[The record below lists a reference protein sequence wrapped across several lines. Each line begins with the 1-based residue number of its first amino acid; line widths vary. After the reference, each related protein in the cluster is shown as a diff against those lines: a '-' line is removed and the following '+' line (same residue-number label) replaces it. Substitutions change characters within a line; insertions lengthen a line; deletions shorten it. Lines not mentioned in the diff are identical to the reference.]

1 MKKIRL
7 AAAALSLCAALSAC
21 SRFVPSSYTRVSAH
35 SQTQTEQQ
43 DTNVV
48 NVGDYAGL
56 RRAIRDFVRGGVEH
70 GVIRAQQY
78 TGTLEEDLAAA
89 AYSVA
94 REDPAGAYAVDYMT
108 HECTLI
114 VSYYEI
120 HVDITFRETKTA
132 LSDIPYV
139 SNTRD
144 LERRLREAMDN
155 YDAVLTVYAGYAQE
169 PDYAALAKTYY
180 EENLDRLMALPE
192 VTLEN
197 FPQGATP
204 RIAEVT
210 FTYPE
215 PSRTLESMAGQVA
228 DTLRAASVYVRIRES
243 DWEKL
248 QLLYSYLTERFT
260 YTERETKTPIYSLLC
275 EGYATSWSMAQS
287 WALLCREAGL
297 ECQVVEGQREGE
309 DVWWNLISL
318 DGQWYHLD
326 LMQDVLSQSGLSL
339 RYDEDMTLY
348 SWDREAYP
356 ACPAPEEPEAPAG
369 GEEPAPEAP
378 ETPET
383 PDEPSPPA
391 DPSGETPSEQPPE
404 APEENP
410 ETILQNYAAN
420 QR

>member
-1 MKKIRL
+1 MKKLRL
-7 AAAALSLCAALSAC
+7 TAAAMSLCVALSAC

-35 SQTQTEQQ
+35 SQAQAEQQ

-48 NVGDYAGL
+48 NVGNYAGL
-56 RRAIRDFVRGGVEH
+56 RRAIRDFVRSGVEH
-70 GVIRAQQY
+70 GVIRARQY
-78 TGTLEEDLAAA
+78 AGALEEDLAAA

-120 HVDITFRETKTA
+120 HVDITFRETKTP

-144 LERRLREAMDN
+144 LERRLREAMDG
-155 YDAVLTVYAGYAQE
+155 YDPVLTVYAGYAQE

-180 EENLDRLMALPE
+180 EENLDRLMAMPE
-192 VTLEN
+192 VALEN

-215 PSRTLESMAGQVA
+215 PSRTLESMAKQVA
-228 DTLRAASVYVRIRES
+228 DTLSAASVYVRIRES

-248 QLLYSYLTERFT
+248 QLLYSYLTERFS
-260 YTERETKTPIYSLLC
+260 YTERETKTPVYSLLC

-297 ECQVVEGQREGE
+297 TCQVVEGQLDGE
-309 DVWWNLISL
+309 SYWWNLISL
-318 DGQWYHLD
+318 DEQWYHMD
-326 LMQDVLSQSGLSL
+326 LMQDVLAQSGLNL
-339 RYDEDMTLY
+339 RYDEDMAAY
-348 SWDREAYP
+348 SWDREQYP
-356 ACPAPEEPEAPAG
+356 ACPSPEEAEAPAG
-369 GEEPAPEAP
+369 GEEPAPETP

-383 PDEPSPPA
+383 PAEPEQPEN
-391 DPSGETPSEQPPE
+391 PSGESPSEQPSETPE
-404 APEENP
+404 DDPN
-410 ETILQNYAAN
+410 TILQNYAIN

>member
-7 AAAALSLCAALSAC
+7 TAAAMSLCAALSAC
-21 SRFVPSSYTRVSAH
+21 SRFVPSSFTRVSAH
-35 SQTQTEQQ
+35 SQSQAEQQ

-48 NVGDYAGL
+48 NVSNYAGL

-70 GVIRAQQY
+70 GVIRARQY
-78 TGTLEEDLAAA
+78 TGALEEDLAAA

-155 YDAVLTVYAGYAQE
+155 YDGVLTVYAGYAQE

-180 EENLDRLMALPE
+180 EENLDRLMAMPD
-192 VTLEN
+192 VSLEN
-197 FPQGATP
+197 YPQGVTP

-215 PSRTLESMAGQVA
+215 PSRTLESMAKQVA
-228 DTLRAASVYVRIRES
+228 DTLSAASVYVRIRES

-248 QLLYSYLTERFT
+248 QLLYSYLTERFS
-260 YTERETKTPIYSLLC
+260 YTERETKTPVYSLLC

-297 ECQVVEGQREGE
+297 TCQVVEGQRDGE
-309 DVWWNLISL
+309 SYWWNLISL
-318 DGQWYHLD
+318 DEQWYHMD
-326 LMQDVLSQSGLSL
+326 LMQDVLAQSGLNL
-339 RYDEDMTLY
+339 RYDEDMAVY

-356 ACPAPEEPEAPAG
+356 ACPAPEEQELPAG
-369 GEEPAPEAP
+369 GEEPAA
-378 ETPET
+378 ETQ
-383 PDEPSPPA
+383 
-391 DPSGETPSEQPPE
+391 DPPSEPEQPEIPSDELPTE
-404 APEENP
+404 AAEENSD
-410 ETILQNYAAN
+410 EALRNYAIN

>member
-1 MKKIRL
+1 MRKVRL
-7 AAAALSLCAALSAC
+7 TAAALSLCAALSAC

-35 SQTQTEQQ
+35 SQSQAEQQ
-43 DTNVV
+43 DKNVV
-48 NVGDYAGL
+48 SVGDYAGL

-70 GVIRAQQY
+70 GVIRVRQY

-155 YDAVLTVYAGYAQE
+155 YDGVLTVYAGYAQE

-180 EENLDRLMALPE
+180 EENLDRLMAMPD
-192 VTLEN
+192 VSLEN
-197 FPQGATP
+197 YPQGATP

-215 PSRTLESMAGQVA
+215 PSRTLESMAKQAA
-228 DTLRAASVYVRIRES
+228 DTLSAASVYVRIRES
-243 DWEKL
+243 DWDKM

-260 YTERETKTPIYSLLC
+260 YTERETKTPVYSLLC

-297 ECQVVEGQREGE
+297 TCQVVEGQLDGE
-309 DVWWNLISL
+309 SYWWNLISL
-318 DGQWYHLD
+318 DEQWYHMD
-326 LMQDVLSQSGLSL
+326 LMQDVLAQSGLNL
-339 RYDEDMTLY
+339 RYDEDMAAY

-356 ACPAPEEPEAPAG
+356 ACPAPE
-369 GEEPAPEAP
+369 
-378 ETPET
+378 
-383 PDEPSPPA
+383 
-391 DPSGETPSEQPPE
+391 
-404 APEENP
+404 
-410 ETILQNYAAN
+410 
-420 QR
+420 